1 MPTLTERNRVFDD
14 AFRRARGRPPN
25 FVQHSVNAIRVS
37 IAKILSSIADPKAS
51 SSYPHFAFPRR
62 RQWPEKR
69 RGPMAFAPPD
79 KFDKWNHVG
88 YSPNSPI
95 CPTLGPWSRR
105 PPNEAVERWT
115 ASGLSRESVLFHELP
130 AKIRGTQNASLA
142 PTDASVPEKEVAPT
156 TSHSPNRWMKAD
168 RAVSMA
174 LVRPL
179 W

>member
-79 KFDKWNHVG
+79 KFDKWNPVAVLAKLADLSHAWTVEQ
-88 YSPNSPI
+88 
-95 CPTLGPWSRR
+95 
-105 PPNEAVERWT
+105 EATER
-115 ASGLSRESVLFHELP
+115 SSREVDGL
-130 AKIRGTQNASLA
+130 GTEPRISPFPRTARQN
-142 PTDASVPEKEVAPT
+142 
-156 TSHSPNRWMKAD
+156 
-168 RAVSMA
+168 
-174 LVRPL
+174 
-179 W
+179 